1 MTLYHNQSQN
11 TMSDADVKDVFQQD
25 EEWTKY
31 KEEVWSGYYD
41 DFPHPQTDNDEKLI
55 SSTELITDLSKKG
68 EEAALIG

>member
-31 KEEVWSGYYD
+31 KEEV
-41 DFPHPQTDNDEKLI
+41 
-55 SSTELITDLSKKG
+55 
-68 EEAALIG
+68 